1 MTTDTTNTTTPA
13 CPDPTLYAFTVY
25 TADGRTK
32 TGWRVVEEYQKQFQ
46 DDRFA
51 EQHAQDAKRFLKTVY
66 RPEIRVEYRKYW
78 VLKRNYTTPRN
89 QYWEAWNT
97 PWCCSPSSELYWT
110 M

>member
-13 CPDPTLYAFTVY
+13 CPDPTLYSFTVY
-25 TADGRTK
+25 KADRRTK
-32 TGWRVVEEYQKQFQ
+32 TGWRVVDEYTMQFPDDDSALEHGIQEQ
-46 DDRFA
+46 DRTGTRI
-51 EQHAQDAKRFLKTVY
+51 EH
-66 RPEIRVEYRKYW
+66 RKYW